1 MKCHP
6 AAVLAP
12 LVLIL
17 ALSSTASLADQ
28 TDQRLDTLFTQL
40 HSEDQAVQITAEGM
54 IWEIWFESGLETIDA
69 LMSSGREA
77 ALQGEYEIA
86 EAYFTQVIEQAP
98 DYSEG
103 WNRRA
108 TIRYFTRDY
117 QGSLADIQQTIKLEP
132 RHFGAIWGLGMILGS
147 QHRYADAIVAFERL
161 LEIKPSA
168 VDAKARIELLR
179 KELLKQTV

>member
-6 AAVLAP
+6 AVVLGP

-17 ALSSTASLADQ
+17 ALSSAASLGDQ
-28 TDQRLDTLFTQL
+28 TDQRLDTLFSKL
-40 HSEDQAVQITAEGM
+40 HSEDQGVQIAAEGR
-54 IWEIWFESGLETIDA
+54 IWEIWFDSGDDTINA
-69 LMSSGREA
+69 LMNNGREA
-77 ALQGEYEIA
+77 AQLGQYEIA
-86 EAYFTQVIEQAP
+86 EAYFAQVIEQAP
-98 DYSEG
+98 EYSEG

-117 QGSLADIQQTIKLEP
+117 KGSLADIQQTIKLEP

-147 QHRYADAIVAFERL
+147 QHRYADAIVAFKRL

-179 KELLKQTV
+179 KELLKKTV